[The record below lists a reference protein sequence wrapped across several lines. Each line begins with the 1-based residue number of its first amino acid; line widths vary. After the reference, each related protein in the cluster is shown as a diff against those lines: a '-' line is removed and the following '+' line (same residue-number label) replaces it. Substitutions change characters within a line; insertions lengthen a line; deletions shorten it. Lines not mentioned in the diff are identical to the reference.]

1 VDEIA
6 HPPQLTPEHLLV
18 KEQQCCQ
25 GLVLCGRSDPGL
37 GGERRQKHTDLELA
51 HALGMAL
58 PVKYDEPP
66 NPTDIGFFG
75 ARAVVKRPQRDSN
88 TI

>member
-1 VDEIA
+1 
-6 HPPQLTPEHLLV
+6 
-18 KEQQCCQ
+18 
-25 GLVLCGRSDPGL
+25 
-37 GGERRQKHTDLELA
+37 
-51 HALGMAL
+51 MAL